1 MLDYPQLPSDLF
13 QGSYRPLVLD
23 WDELR
28 VRDCNACSH
37 LGQSPAAARGV
48 RCAREKAD
56 LRGIRAVAHGMREA
70 QRARGGHLA
79 RASSYP
85 VKRVPG

>member
-28 VRDCNACSH
+28 VRDCNTCSH
-37 LGQSPAAARGV
+37 LGQSPAAARGRSV
-48 RCAREKAD
+48 RAREGGFERNSRSRARHA
-56 LRGIRAVAHGMREA
+56 RGAAGEGGVIWRALALIPAVA
-70 QRARGGHLA
+70 
-79 RASSYP
+79 
-85 VKRVPG
+85 